1 MLPNVF
7 PLRLFSS
14 GVILMGLFL
23 LANLGSQ
30 ADDSPGNEANS
41 SKPSGDGRSDHWAWR
56 AIRSPQVPPS
66 PIAAAAS
73 RSPEAASDQPIDR
86 FVREKLAV
94 HKLDLS
100 PAADRRTLIRRLYFD
115 LLGLPPDPAD
125 VREFERDPDPLAY
138 ERLVDR
144 LLASPRYGERWAR
157 HWLDIA
163 HYADTHGFE
172 RDQRRDHAW
181 RYRDWVVRA
190 LNDDLPYDQ
199 FLRDQIAGDVLRPD
213 DPHAVIAAAFLAAGP
228 WDFVGQ
234 AETPSP
240 VLKRLARADDLDDIV
255 TQVITA
261 TCGVTIQC
269 ARCHDHKLDP
279 ISQREYYGL
288 WAVFAGVK
296 RGDRIVS
303 PTEERQ
309 LQVQRTQLEATRRDL
324 RRQLALLRGTP
335 WQLADI
341 VGGGDGLGTGTKE
354 SGIDPA
360 TGKAQL
366 AKRGFLEGAAV
377 NQYQRSSVRFI
388 DGVVIPSGGDSGEVP
403 ISSTGLVARS
413 IPRTSGRAWDAIRN
427 GPIHSQFSTKLADVD
442 YAAAKYSLLALHANA
457 GVTFDLQELRT
468 AGLPSGLL
476 TLRGSSG
483 YFGETKQRGASIFIL
498 VDGERVAER
507 LDFGRDDGLAEIS
520 VALSAQARFLTLLAT
535 DTNQDISH
543 DQVCFVDL
551 RLEPTQ
557 RPPNMPPTPT
567 DDAPAEQAAAALANK
582 IQQLDRQLTDLPQP
596 AKVYGVIAEKP
607 PVIHDLMRGNPE
619 EPGEVVSPGLLD
631 CLKRADLPTMPAQ
644 LETDAERRVAL
655 ANWLTHPAHPL
666 TRRVIVNRLWHHHFG
681 CGLVDTPSDFGLAGG
696 TPSHP
701 ELLDWLATELLQQHW
716 SIKSLQRTICLSAT
730 YRQQSAVV
738 AQEPN
743 PAAADKHSSSTV
755 VSHQAAQAIDASNR
769 LLWRQNPRRL
779 DAESLRDAVLAVS
792 GNLNLQMFGPGYR
805 DFQYQEEYAPVY
817 TYLTP
822 DRPELWRRTI
832 YRFIVRTTPHAF
844 LTRLDCPDPAN
855 LTPVRTATTT
865 ALQSLALLNNDFMLK
880 QADHFAQRVAAEA
893 TQADDKRPLVQAFQ
907 LAFGRLPTAAE
918 LQLAER
924 LAERHGLAA
933 VCRFL
938 LNTNEFVHID

>member
-1 MLPNVF
+1 MLLALLGTAS
-7 PLRLFSS
+7 LRLNS
-14 GVILMGLFL
+14 
-23 LANLGSQ
+23 AE
-30 ADDSPGNEANS
+30 SPAKKTETNQTAEQ
-41 SKPSGDGRSDHWAWR
+41 DRSRHWAWR
-56 AIRSPQVPPS
+56 AVQSPPIPS
-66 PIAAAAS
+66 RDSIGDDPGDHL
-73 RSPEAASDQPIDR
+73 SDHPIDR
-86 FVREKLAV
+86 FIQAKLAA
-94 HKLDLS
+94 HQLDLS

-115 LLGLPPDPAD
+115 LLGLPPEPAE
-125 VREFERDPDPLAY
+125 VQAFELDPDPLAY

-181 RYRDWVVRA
+181 RYRDWVVQA
-190 LNDDLPYDQ
+190 FNNDLPYDQ

-213 DPHAVIAAAFLAAGP
+213 DPQAVIAAAFLAAGP

-303 PTEERQ
+303 ATEERR
-309 LQVQRTQLEATRRDL
+309 LQAQRTELEATRRDL

-341 VGGGDGLGTGTKE
+341 VGGGDGLGTGTKD

-360 TGKAQL
+360 SGKAQT
-366 AKRGFLEGAAV
+366 AKRAFLEGAAV

-403 ISSTGLVARS
+403 ISSTGLVARG
-413 IPRTSGRAWDAIRN
+413 IPRTSGRAWDALRN
-427 GPIHSQFSTKLADVD
+427 GPVHSQFSTKLGDID

-457 GVTFDLQELRT
+457 GVTFDLQQLRA
-468 AGLPSGLL
+468 AGLPSGKLM
-476 TLRGSSG
+476 LRGSSG
-483 YFGETKQRGASIFIL
+483 YFGEIKQRGASIFIL
-498 VDGERVAER
+498 VDGERVVER
-507 LDFGRDDGLAEIS
+507 LDFGRDDGLAEFS
-520 VALSAQARFLTLLAT
+520 VAITEKARFLTLLAT
-535 DTNQDISH
+535 DSNQDISH

-551 RLEPTQ
+551 RLETSN
-557 RPPNMPPTPT
+557 RPPQTPAT
-567 DDAPAEQAAAALANK
+567 PADAARVEQAAADLAMK
-582 IQQLDRQLTDLPQP
+582 LQQIERQLTELPPP

-619 EPGEVVSPGLLD
+619 EPGEVVNPGLLD
-631 CLKRADLPTMPAQ
+631 CLQQADLPTMPAQ
-644 LETDAERRVAL
+644 LESDAERRVAL
-655 ANWLTHPAHPL
+655 VNWLTHPAHPL
-666 TRRVIVNRLWHHHFG
+666 TRRVLVNRLWHHHFG

-701 ELLDWLATELLQQHW
+701 ELLDWLATEFLRRHW

-730 YRQQSAVV
+730 YRQQSAIV
-738 AQEPN
+738 AQEPTT
-743 PAAADKHSSSTV
+743 AAANKKASRTAAV
-755 VSHQAAQAIDASNR
+755 HQAAQAIDASNR

-792 GNLNLQMFGPGYR
+792 GNLNQQMFGPGYR
-805 DFQYQEEYAPVY
+805 DFHYQEEYAPVY

-880 QADHFAQRVAAEA
+880 QADHFARRVTAESSQ
-893 TQADDKRPLVQAFQ
+893 TIGKRPVVLAFE
-907 LAFGRLPTAAE
+907 LAFGRSPTADE